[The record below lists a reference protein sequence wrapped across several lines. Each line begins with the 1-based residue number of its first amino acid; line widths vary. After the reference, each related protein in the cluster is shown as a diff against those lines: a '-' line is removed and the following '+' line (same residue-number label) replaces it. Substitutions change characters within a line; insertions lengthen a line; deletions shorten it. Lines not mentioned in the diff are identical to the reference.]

1 MHIAVSMTSTRINLH
16 PLSFVNS
23 FDLTEFSRVAFR
35 QDDCSLTDGSLCK
48 SGPLFSPQRVAVQPP
63 VEFSTDSLNLE
74 RDDWLEQE
82 TSANQL
88 LLAVDCRTNMTNYTL
103 AWSSASGTDID
114 FNEPGIL

>member
-1 MHIAVSMTSTRINLH
+1 MI
-16 PLSFVNS
+16 
-23 FDLTEFSRVAFR
+23 
-35 QDDCSLTDGSLCK
+35 
-48 SGPLFSPQRVAVQPP
+48 QPP

-114 FNEPGIL
+114 YNEPGISQSRIIFESNTGFDRVIIRELIGIIP